1 MYDFDAATVASAFSS
16 AATKSFVAVSFFS
29 WGMLLSGWPLVVCVF
44 ACACVSGSLGVWI
57 VTFAVRLV
65 LCVCVLCGLHVHVHV
80 MQSTS
85 HVTCHVICGCRFYI
99 SHEPESHSMQHS
111 IPSIDISHSVSMTSL
126 VDQFNAAAMDEQPGI
141 KRVSSQSQTQS
152 Q

>member
-65 LCVCVLCGLHVHVHV
+65 LCVCVVWLTC
-80 MQSTS
+80 TC
-85 HVTCHVICGCRFYI
+85 TCHAEHLSC
-99 SHEPESHSMQHS
+99 
-111 IPSIDISHSVSMTSL
+111 DVSCDMW
-126 VDQFNAAAMDEQPGI
+126 V
-141 KRVSSQSQTQS
+141 
-152 Q
+152 